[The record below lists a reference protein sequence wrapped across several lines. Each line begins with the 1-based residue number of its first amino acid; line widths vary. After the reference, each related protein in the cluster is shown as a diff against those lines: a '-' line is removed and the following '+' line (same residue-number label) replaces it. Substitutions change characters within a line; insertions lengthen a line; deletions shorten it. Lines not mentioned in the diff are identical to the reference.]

1 MSVNLQVGLIFRKTL
16 CGLESSFRVETN
28 VGLDFD
34 YQIFISLIAAI
45 CQTLPTDWINFIQTI
60 WIGSPPRPYS
70 IGVLQFYLEMKY
82 LIISTSFPPH
92 VKTASSLGRARHGQG
107 KGHINVQTPLVNIIF
122 LRIKEQMQV
131 LLPWASLEMK

>member
-60 WIGSPPRPYS
+60 WIGSPARPYS
-70 IGVLQFYLEMKY
+70 MGVLQFYLEMKY
-82 LIISTSFPPH
+82 LIISTSFPP
-92 VKTASSLGRARHGQG
+92 ARKDRKFPG
-107 KGHINVQTPLVNIIF
+107 KGS
-122 LRIKEQMQV
+122 
-131 LLPWASLEMK
+131 PWAGKGSYQRLDSTRKYYFPSY